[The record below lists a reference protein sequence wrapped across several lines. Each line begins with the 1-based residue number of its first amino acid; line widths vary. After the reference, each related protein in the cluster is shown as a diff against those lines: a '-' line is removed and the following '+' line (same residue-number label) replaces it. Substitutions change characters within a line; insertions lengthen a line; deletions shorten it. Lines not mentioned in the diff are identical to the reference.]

1 MTLIKT
7 SVLTAISTVIQAF
20 SGFVINKVIAIYIG
34 PSGLASVGQLRDFI
48 TLIMS
53 FANLGIARGIVK
65 YTAEYQTIEEKQKI
79 FSTSIVVS
87 LFGSLIVSIF
97 LFVFSEYLSELIL
110 KDTQYGSVF
119 IVFGLTIFLFAL
131 NTVLMSILNGQKE
144 IKKYILV
151 NIASS
156 LFSLIFT
163 SFLIMQLNLIGALY
177 ALVVNQSVVFFIT
190 LAFILKSHWF
200 KLEYFKKGLDK
211 KSLVNLSKF
220 SLMALTSALSIPI
233 SHMIIRNHIGETIS
247 WDAAGYW
254 QGIWFISTLYLMV
267 ITTSLSTYYTPKLS
281 ELTDKVSIK
290 REIISG
296 YKIIMPIVIL
306 MSVVIF
312 LMKEYIVLVAFS
324 EEFMPMIELF
334 KWQLIG
340 DVIKIGTFLLS
351 TLFVAKAMTKIYV
364 FSEVFFSI
372 SFVLLSIFLI
382 DSYGLIGITYAYTIN
397 YVLYFIFIFYK
408 LKGFIL
414 GTKNHL

>member
-7 SVLTAISTVIQAF
+7 SVLTAISTVIQTF

-65 YTAEYQTIEEKQKI
+65 YIAEYQTIEEKQKI
-79 FSTSIVVS
+79 FSTSIVIS

-97 LFVFSEYLSELIL
+97 LFGFSEYLSELIL
-110 KDTQYGSVF
+110 KDTQYSSVL

-144 IKKYILV
+144 IKKFIV
-151 NIASS
+151 INISSSIFS
-156 LFSLIFT
+156 LFFT
-163 SFLIMQLNLIGALY
+163 SFLIMQLNLMGALY

-190 LAFILKSHWF
+190 LAFVLKSNWF

-211 KSLVNLSKF
+211 ESLVNLSKF

-281 ELTDKVSIK
+281 ELKDKVSIK
-290 REIISG
+290 KEIING

-306 MSVVIF
+306 ISLAIF
-312 LMKEYIVLVAFS
+312 FIKDYIILIAFS
-324 EEFMPMIELF
+324 KEFMPMVELF
-334 KWQLIG
+334 KWQLVG

-351 TLFVAKAMTKIYV
+351 TLFVAKAMTKVYV

-382 DSYGLIGITYAYTIN
+382 DIYGLIGITYAYTIN
-397 YVLYFIFIFYK
+397 YALYFIFIFYK

-414 GTKNHL
+414 